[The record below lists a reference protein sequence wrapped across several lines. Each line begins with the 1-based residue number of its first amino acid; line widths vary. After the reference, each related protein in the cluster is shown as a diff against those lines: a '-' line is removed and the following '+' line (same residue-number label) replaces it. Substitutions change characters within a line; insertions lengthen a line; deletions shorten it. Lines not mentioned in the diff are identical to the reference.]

1 MAPAPKTHL
10 PILLLLLSFLLAL
23 TTTTAATT
31 VYDILPEFGL
41 PTGLLPDSV
50 TSYTLSSDG
59 AFTVTLPKPCYIQF
73 DYLVYYET
81 KITGKLKMGSITDLS
96 GIQVQRF
103 LFWFDVD
110 EIRVDLPPSD
120 SIYFQVGLINKK
132 LDVGQFNTV
141 HSCRASVACG
151 QALKRSLQLP
161 TPVEEIEMLIT
172 E

>member
-10 PILLLLLSFLLAL
+10 PILLLLIL
-23 TTTTAATT
+23 TATAAAAATT

-59 AFTVTLPKPCYIQF
+59 AFTVTLPKPCYVQF
-73 DYLVYYET
+73 DYVVYYET
-81 KITGKLKMGSITDLS
+81 KITGKLKMGSITDLK

-151 QALKRSLQLP
+151 QALKRGLQLP